1 MNYEGIML
9 EKIFGRTARTLV
21 LESLIRHNSEFTH
34 LSGIARETG
43 LSHSSVARVIE
54 PLVKNNI
61 VVEKWLGRQVR
72 TFALNEE
79 NAEAKLVIKLYHDL
93 LEKSPKG

>member
-1 MNYEGIML
+1 ML

-21 LESLIRHNSEFTH
+21 LENLIEHNSEFTH

-54 PLVKNNI
+54 PLVKNII
-61 VVEKWLGRQVR
+61 VVEKGLGRQVR

-79 NAEAKLVIKLYHDL
+79 SSEAKLVIKLYHDL